1 METLLVTGALGTL
14 GRWTI
19 DDLADEYEIVGIDRR
34 EPERSP
40 YETVE
45 YLAADVTEQGPIFE
59 LCLDVDPDAVVHL
72 AAVPG
77 AGHRAGGETFI
88 HNVESTY
95 NVFAAAGAVDAD
107 IVWSSSEATYGVTY
121 REEARRL
128 ESLPVNETHPQRP
141 EDAYGTS
148 KQIGELIAERT
159 VRRDD
164 VSVASLQP
172 SWIQVPG
179 AYETAAVR
187 NDFDIADPTPSGS
200 LWSYVDVR
208 DVARL
213 IRLTLDADI
222 PGHERYLAV
231 AEDNYVDVPTDEAI
245 RAAWG
250 DLAPEWESDGDEA
263 AFSSA
268 KARRELGWEP
278 IHSWREAETATV
290 ETPAIEGSAVGR

>member
-1 METLLVTGALGTL
+1 MRTVLVTGALGTL
-14 GRWTI
+14 GRWTLEE
-19 DDLADEYEIVGIDRR
+19 LAGEYEIVGLDLR

-45 YLAADVTEQGPIFE
+45 YLATDVTEQGPVWE

-77 AGHRAGGETFI
+77 AGHRAGGETFV
-88 HNVESTY
+88 HNVTSTY
-95 NVFAAAGAVDAD
+95 NVLTAAGEVGAD
-107 IVWSSSEATYGVTY
+107 VVWSSSEATYGVTY
-121 REEARRL
+121 REQARSL
-128 ESLPVNETHPQRP
+128 DSLPVDESHPQRP
-141 EDAYGTS
+141 EDAYGIS
-148 KQIGELIAERT
+148 KVVGEIIAERT
-159 VRRDD
+159 VRHYS

-187 NDFDIADPTPSGS
+187 RSFDLADPTPSGS

-208 DVARL
+208 DAARM
-213 IRLTLDADI
+213 IRCALDADLS
-222 PGHERYLAV
+222 GHERYIAV
-231 AEDNYVDVPTDEAI
+231 AGDNYIDAPTDRAVA
-245 RAAWG
+245 AAWG
-250 DLAPEWESDGDEA
+250 DSAPDWESNGDEA

-278 IHSWREAETATV
+278 THSWRVAETERVDGPGV
-290 ETPAIEGSAVGR
+290 ER

>member
-1 METLLVTGALGTL
+1 METVLVTGALGTL
-14 GRWTI
+14 GRWTVEE
-19 DDLADEYEIVGIDRR
+19 LAGEYEVIGLDLQ

-45 YLAADVTEQGPIFE
+45 YLATDVTEQGPVLE
-59 LCLDVDPDAVVHL
+59 LCLDIDPDAVVHL

-77 AGHRAGGETFI
+77 AGHRAGGETFV
-88 HNVESTY
+88 HNVASTY
-95 NVFAAAGAVDAD
+95 NVLTAAGEVGAD
-107 IVWSSSEATYGVTY
+107 VVWSSSEATYGVTY
-121 REEARRL
+121 REEARPL
-128 ESLPVNETHPQRP
+128 DSLPVDESHPQRP

-148 KQIGELIAERT
+148 KVVGEIVAERT
-159 VRRDD
+159 VRRYG

-187 NDFDIADPTPSGS
+187 ESFDLTNPTPSGS

-208 DVARL
+208 DVARMVWCA
-213 IRLTLDADI
+213 LDTDLS
-222 PGHERYLAV
+222 GHERYVAV
-231 AEDNYVDVPTDEAI
+231 AEDNYVDVPTDTAI
-245 RAAWG
+245 EAAW
-250 DLAPEWESDGDEA
+250 DDSAPDWESNGDQA

-278 IHSWREAETATV
+278 AHSWREAETEQV
-290 ETPAIEGSAVGR
+290 DQPEVRR